1 MVVQPMNNAKAED
14 KKSVDSREKKRKI
27 RDQSPVIFPHILHL
41 IGVLFFSTPR
51 FSVHSKSVESIGASI
66 ICHSYAS

>member
-41 IGVLFFSTPR
+41 IGLLFFPLHVFQFTR
-51 FSVHSKSVESIGASI
+51 NLSKV
-66 ICHSYAS
+66 